1 MPPHPNATIKFEGV
15 HDMRRRLNRGFNYTT
30 RFVDAEMC
38 RYLTE
43 EECKEN
49 DERMKEHA
57 EAHKALTKTTRSNPS
72 LGKINVSPLL
82 DWLTPAD
89 PYIPLV
95 VNLMKNIACVCLLC
109 PLLLQALVLMIR
121 FSDHTERPL
130 IGKADVDEFWQDK
143 VPAWLEVNS
152 QGLYNI
158 DATVIDWVTTDNTEA
173 YYSFGIRGTTK
184 EAQKMAW
191 PSLDILDNQPGWDWS
206 KFDMDGNGELD
217 SVVIVHSGYGAETVT
232 TDCFGADFNDRIWA
246 HAFSSTRRDSWTS
259 KDGSVRINGYTM
271 ASALDGDCETV
282 LGKIGLTCHEYM
294 HTLGLEDLYDGVDP
308 LAAYGV
314 GAFDIMADPYGQNGD
329 PDFPGHLSAWS
340 KELADWVNPTV
351 ITANGDYTIRPSE
364 TSDDVYRITLA
375 DFGIVS
381 EYLLIENRQPLEFD
395 INIWSEGLV
404 IYHIDDAADLQMN
417 KGYPGQPG
425 WPENGNHYFVALLP
439 KDGNYDLEQGVNN
452 GDAGDMWLP
461 GDILGPGNGGTVY
474 PNTDLY
480 QGGLIQESGYWIQV
494 LEQKENRDITFRVG
508 GFDGDLPPSGEEEA
522 TAAPTAPPT
531 VATESPATQVP
542 TLVPTITTES
552 PTTQAPTT
560 APTLSTEN
568 PTTQV
573 QTQTPTITAAT
584 DAPTITP
591 TTQTPTLPGTTA
603 PTTQAPTEVPTI
615 TSTTSSPSL
624 RPTVR
629 GTEAPTSAGGFGAGE
644 DFIVTKSP
652 TRMPS
657 FSVGYLSSYRP
668 YANKPTPS
676 PNEAEVGSGFLGGF
690 GGSEGFQGQDPSG
703 RDSSYLSGFDSA
715 EVAREGP
722 PRKDIGFLGD
732 SFADP
737 LVDTGED
744 NLEDDAGEESWSPLA
759 EMEAPRAKMFSS
771 EEERPAPT
779 ASDVSARL
787 NPVGSLLFG
796 CVGLLVASMCI

>member
-1 MPPHPNATIKFEGV
+1 
-15 HDMRRRLNRGFNYTT
+15 
-30 RFVDAEMC
+30 
-38 RYLTE
+38 
-43 EECKEN
+43 
-49 DERMKEHA
+49 
-57 EAHKALTKTTRSNPS
+57 
-72 LGKINVSPLL
+72 
-82 DWLTPAD
+82 
-89 PYIPLV
+89 
-95 VNLMKNIACVCLLC
+95 
-109 PLLLQALVLMIR
+109 MIR
-121 FSDHTERPL
+121 FSDHADRPL
-130 IGKADVDEFWQDK
+130 IGKEEVDEFWQDK

-232 TDCFGADFNDRIWA
+232 TDCFGQDFNDRIWA

-271 ASALDGDCETV
+271 ASALDGDCGTV

-294 HTLGLEDLYDGVDP
+294 HTFGLEDLYDGVDP

-340 KELADWVNPTV
+340 KELAEWVNPTV

-395 INIWSEGLV
+395 INIWGEGLV

-417 KGYPGQPG
+417 KGYPGQSG

-461 GDILGPGNGGTVY
+461 GDILGPGNGGTVF

-480 QGGLIQESGYWIQV
+480 QGGLILESGYWIQV

-508 GFDGDLPPSGEEEA
+508 GFDGDPPPSGEEEV
-522 TAAPTAPPT
+522 TTAPTAPPT
-531 VATESPATQVP
+531 VATESPTTQA
-542 TLVPTITTES
+542 PTIAPTISTESPTVSTESPTVSTESPTISTES
-552 PTTQAPTT
+552 PTTQVPTQAPT
-560 APTLSTEN
+560 
-568 PTTQV
+568 QV
-573 QTQTPTITAAT
+573 PTITAAT
-584 DAPTITP
+584 GPPTVAPSTETPTSPGTAAPTTAAP
-591 TTQTPTLPGTTA
+591 TTQT
-603 PTTQAPTEVPTI
+603 PTEVPTI

-629 GTEAPTSAGGFGAGE
+629 GTEAPTTAGGFGVGE
-644 DFIVTKSP
+644 EFVVTKTP
-652 TRMPS
+652 TRRPS
-657 FSVGYLSSYRP
+657 FSVGYLSSFRP
-668 YANKPTPS
+668 YADQPSPS
-676 PNEAEVGSGFLGGF
+676 PNEPESGNGFLSGF
-690 GGSEGFQGQDPSG
+690 GGIEGMQTQEPRGQDT
-703 RDSSYLSGFDSA
+703 SYLAGFDSA

-722 PRKDIGFLGD
+722 PRKDPGFLGD
-732 SFADP
+732 SFVDP
-737 LVDTGED
+737 LVDAGED
-744 NLEDDAGEESWSPLA
+744 NLADDAGEEDWSSLA
-759 EMEAPRAKMFSS
+759 GAEAPDTKTLSN
-771 EEERPAPT
+771 EEKRQAPAT
-779 ASDVSARL
+779 SDVPARL
-787 NPVGSLLFG
+787 NPVGSFVFG
-796 CVGLLVASMCI
+796 CLGFWVAFMCT